1 MKWIALLLVLGAIQ
15 PLSAWLRR
23 NPAYRMRAWTV
34 LGLMPFLITV
44 AHLVMAARLV
54 DDVTQYHTQGLEF
67 SALDALAI
75 ALYFS
80 LGNDGNRTPFRFE
93 MSLYF
98 IAVLVA
104 IPQSFAIEISLY
116 YPWQILRMYFVYMVV
131 ATAVASDARV
141 VKAILQGMAIG
152 LCCQAP
158 ISILQRAAGA
168 LQASGTFDH
177 QNLLGMVSHFVV
189 LPFFAAFLEGW
200 WGVLPALVVVS
211 GVVVQVL
218 TASRATIGLAAASYC
233 LAYVLSALASF
244 SPRKMRVLGAAVA
257 VLFVVVPV
265 SLSLIEGRGG
275 AEIEGSDEARG
286 SMERAAGMML
296 DDHPLGVGPNTYI
309 QMANM
314 GGYNAAARVD
324 FTSWV
329 VFVHNAYWV
338 VAVETG
344 YFGAITFV
352 VMLLRPVL
360 VGFVCGFK
368 NRRDP
373 RGILLL
379 GLAVAL
385 LVVEIHGLFE
395 WVMLKSITQYMF
407 ALEFGM
413 VAGLATQLGYW
424 RKASSK
430 TAKPQRPSEPP
441 VAIRTKQLL

>member
-1 MKWIALLLVLGAIQ
+1 MKWIALLLIFAAIQ

-54 DDVTQYHTQGLEF
+54 DAITQYHTQGLEF
-67 SALDALAI
+67 SALDALAM

-80 LGNDGNRTPFRFE
+80 QPREGNRIPFRIE

-98 IAVLVA
+98 IAVIIA
-104 IPQSFAIEISLY
+104 IPQSFSVEFSLY
-116 YPWQILRMYFVYMVV
+116 YPWQLLRMYFVYMVV
-131 ATAVASDARV
+131 ATASAADARV

-158 ISILQRAAGA
+158 ISILQRLSGV

-177 QNLLGMVSHFVV
+177 QNILGLVSHFVV
-189 LPFFAAFLEGW
+189 LPYFAAFLEGW
-200 WGVLPALVVVS
+200 WGVIPALVVVS

-218 TASRATIGLAAASYC
+218 TASRATLGLATTGYC
-233 LAYVLSALASF
+233 LVYVLSIFTSF

-257 VLFVVVPV
+257 VLVVVVPIA
-265 SLSLIEGRGG
+265 LSSIEGRGG

-324 FTSWV
+324 YTSWV

-344 YFGAITFV
+344 YLGAITFIL
-352 VMLLRPVL
+352 MLLRPV
-360 VGFVCGFK
+360 FVAFLCGFR
-368 NRRDP
+368 NRKDS
-373 RGILLL
+373 RGVLLL

-385 LVVEIHGLFE
+385 LVVEVHGLFE
-395 WVMLKSITQYMF
+395 WVMIKSIVQYMF

-413 VAGLATQLGYW
+413 VAGLAMQLGYW
-424 RKASSK
+424 RRAGGKIAG
-430 TAKPQRPSEPP
+430 AR
-441 VAIRTKQLL
+441 